1 MANIDEMQARRD
13 RAVEEHEKN
22 LLRQFR
28 SNIIEVEDRLKKE
41 QSKEDDV
48 AGVPRAWIERTAQL
62 SKDVD
67 QHKEQVRIEQCCGPC
82 HTGVRWM
89 RSVRTDPIL
98 SKLPLAN

>member
-13 RAVEEHEKN
+13 RAVEEHEKS
-22 LLRQFR
+22 LLRQVR
-28 SNIIEVEDRLKKE
+28 SSIIEVEDRLKKE

-67 QHKEQVRIEQCCGPC
+67 QHKEQVRIVTSAMAHVVSARGGWVCSDLGQFATFLEF
-82 HTGVRWM
+82 
-89 RSVRTDPIL
+89 
-98 SKLPLAN
+98 

>member
-1 MANIDEMQARRD
+1 M
-13 RAVEEHEKN
+13 EEHEKT

-41 QSKEDDV
+41 QSKEEDV

-67 QHKEQVRIEQCCGPC
+67 QHKEQVRAVAVLWPC
-82 HTGVRWM
+82 PVCARRDWVCWLTENLRLFG
-89 RSVRTDPIL
+89 T
-98 SKLPLAN
+98 